1 MQKAQRRWK
10 KKQNITSSIKAQR
23 PELKK
28 WPRGG
33 KEENRRGGISM
44 VYKNESWNKQG
55 LLDKSK
61 SGKETKRVLAA
72 GSELSGQKWQV

>member
-1 MQKAQRRWK
+1 
-10 KKQNITSSIKAQR
+10 
-23 PELKK
+23 
-28 WPRGG
+28 
-33 KEENRRGGISM
+33 M